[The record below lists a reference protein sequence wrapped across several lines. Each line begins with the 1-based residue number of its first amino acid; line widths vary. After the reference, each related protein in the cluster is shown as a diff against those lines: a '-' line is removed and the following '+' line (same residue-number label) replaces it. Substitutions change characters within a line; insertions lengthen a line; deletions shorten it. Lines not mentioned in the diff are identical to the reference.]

1 MYFQTGVFFLE
12 WYMALNHK
20 LSIARKVLIS
30 YCKFVT
36 EKKKILKA
44 SVSSFGGGI
53 WLDFVSGPPRNTVYT
68 KSQNSAHFTT
78 K

>member
-12 WYMALNHK
+12 WYMTLNDK

-30 YCKFVT
+30 YCKFVA
-36 EKKKILKA
+36 EKKKILKDP
-44 SVSSFGGGI
+44 VSSSSGGI
-53 WLDFVSGPPRNTVYT
+53 WLDFVSCPHRNTVYT
-68 KSQNSAHFTT
+68 KSQNSASFTI